1 MFAGRAMRETIL
13 MEDFESALER
23 VVAGMQSR
31 RVIND
36 HEKRV
41 IAYHEAGHAL
51 CSELLPG
58 VERVHKISIV
68 PRGRALGYTLNL
80 PEEDRYLKD
89 KEELIEHM
97 TVLLAGRVAEHV
109 VFGRITTGASD
120 DLKRVYELSR
130 SMIAEYGM
138 GTELMSRRLP
148 ADDYSVSDATRRL
161 VDDEQKHLT
170 DLAWR
175 HALAVI
181 VEHRPLL
188 DALASTLLEQ
198 EVLLRA
204 DIQRIVGDERAR
216 EAALEDEPPLDAL
229 PAPGD
234 HGLAPGSAPEVPVTA
249 ARPFA
254 PFPQARRNSDRE
266 PE

>member
-1 MFAGRAMRETIL
+1 MRQTSGLSGADLANICNEAAIFAGRAHRETIL

-68 PRGRALGYTLNL
+68 PRGRALGYTLKL

-97 TVLLAGRVAEHV
+97 TVLLAGRP
-109 VFGRITTGASD
+109 TTSSSAGS
-120 DLKRVYELSR
+120 
-130 SMIAEYGM
+130 
-138 GTELMSRRLP
+138 P
-148 ADDYSVSDATRRL
+148 
-161 VDDEQKHLT
+161 
-170 DLAWR
+170 
-175 HALAVI
+175 
-181 VEHRPLL
+181 
-188 DALASTLLEQ
+188 
-198 EVLLRA
+198 
-204 DIQRIVGDERAR
+204 
-216 EAALEDEPPLDAL
+216 
-229 PAPGD
+229 PAP
-234 HGLAPGSAPEVPVTA
+234 PTTSSGSTSSAGP
-249 ARPFA
+249 
-254 PFPQARRNSDRE
+254 
-266 PE
+266 